1 MSERRTGAW
10 ELLRKPAVYEAVQ
23 RLFGARHGREFFVRN
38 YLRPSPGDRVLD
50 IGCGTARLARD
61 LGRVKYVGFEP
72 NPAYVEQGRQE
83 NRDLDVTLHA
93 GLLDEAAA
101 RRLEPV
107 DLVVVSAVLHHLD
120 DGQARE
126 LFDLLALVTKPTAR
140 IATIDPVLVRGQNP
154 VARMLVR
161 MDRGRSVRTPDGYAT
176 LVTGG
181 FGVVRGEVLERRWPP
196 YTLWMM
202 ECSRT
207 EPPAGAGGEPGSSVS
222 PG

>member
-10 ELLRKPAVYEAVQ
+10 ELLRKPVVYEAVQ

-38 YLRPSPGDRVLD
+38 YLRPNPGDRVLD

-61 LGRVKYVGFEP
+61 LGAVQYVGFEP
-72 NPAYVEQGRQE
+72 NPAYVEQGRRE

-126 LFDLLALVTKPTAR
+126 LFELLALVTKPTAR
-140 IATIDPVLVRGQNP
+140 IATIDPVLVHGQNP
-154 VARMLVR
+154 VARLLIR
-161 MDRGRSVRTPDGYAT
+161 MDRGRSVRTPDGYAG
-176 LVTGG
+176 LASGAFRVI
-181 FGVVRGEVLERRWPP
+181 RGEVLERKWPP

-202 ECSRT
+202 ECRRSAT
-207 EPPAGAGGEPGSSVS
+207 PDGGGRAAGSSAGS
-222 PG
+222 D